1 MKAQILRIPMALA
14 GCLAIFNF
22 HHCPALYRVR
32 PDGPLGSGHDMKVIS
47 TKPYHK
53 PRALTTPLGSITK
66 EILVKCMRVVPSL
79 VSLPSMIGDTEP
91 ITSPGSP
98 QLPKGQNVIR
108 GIAECSAS
116 VMLTWVIVDT
126 NDIDFVAKE
135 EIGHRGP
142 RKCRGCRS
150 KQIDKFEAERC
161 L

>member
-1 MKAQILRIPMALA
+1 
-14 GCLAIFNF
+14 
-22 HHCPALYRVR
+22 
-32 PDGPLGSGHDMKVIS
+32 MKVIS

-116 VMLTWVIVDT
+116 VMLTWVIADT
-126 NDIDFVAKE
+126 NDIDFVAKSNQ
-135 EIGHRGP
+135 R
-142 RKCRGCRS
+142 
-150 KQIDKFEAERC
+150 
-161 L
+161 